1 MKNLDSKIRPP
12 ASPAEW
18 AVVKAVTAQLA
29 ALQPYQVRITLMHS
43 ERKET
48 SYNLG
53 KGEGPQGSSGK
64 PGERFFTTAE
74 VIGLVPFL
82 LSENG
87 NRRGYNVF
95 ITPLSDTVWYILL
108 DDIVPA
114 KLAELEGLRLTPQML
129 FTLSGETPRDTRS
142 PADLLAELMGMGGQS

>member
-1 MKNLDSKIRPP
+1 MKNLNSKIRPP
-12 ASPAEW
+12 ASPAERTVVA
-18 AVVKAVTAQLA
+18 AVSAQLA
-29 ALQPYQVRITLMHS
+29 ALQPDRVRITMMHS

-53 KGEGPQGSSGK
+53 KGNGPEGPSGK

-74 VIGLVPFL
+74 VIRLVPFL
-82 LSENG
+82 LTENG

-114 KLAELEGLRLTPQML
+114 KLAELEGLRLTPQV
-129 FTLSGETPRDTRS
+129 
-142 PADLLAELMGMGGQS
+142 